1 MINVQK
7 IKPTRTCTKSYSRYS
22 SFKEHLEEDFNKSCG
37 YCDDPNLYYG
47 QKLDYHIDHFKPKSR
62 FPELEV
68 EYKNLV
74 YSCPYCNR
82 AKSNK
87 WKAKNGF
94 IDPCSQEYDKNLQR
108 DDKGQIQPITERGE
122 YIIQNLQLHL
132 KRHEV
137 IWTLSRLEKKKQQLK
152 TLSTN
157 GVNKLEVLK
166 NELIEIQEK
175 IDAYITGGLGE

>member
-1 MINVQK
+1 
-7 IKPTRTCTKSYSRYS
+7 
-22 SFKEHLEEDFNKSCG
+22 LEEDFNKSCG

-108 DDKGQIQPITERGE
+108 NDKGEIQSITERGKHIVQE
-122 YIIQNLQLHL
+122 LRLYLQRHKTIWHL
-132 KRHEV
+132 S
-137 IWTLSRLEKKKQQLK
+137 ILEKQKQQLK
-152 TLSTN
+152 ILLQSTN
-157 GVNKLEVLK
+157 DANKLKILE
-166 NELIEIQEK
+166 ELQEIQEK
-175 IDAYITGGLGE
+175 IDAYIAGGLGE

>member
-1 MINVQK
+1 MLI
-7 IKPTRTCTKSYSRYS
+7 
-22 SFKEHLEEDFNKSCG
+22 
-37 YCDDPNLYYG
+37 
-47 QKLDYHIDHFKPKSR
+47 
-62 FPELEV
+62 
-68 EYKNLV
+68 
-74 YSCPYCNR
+74 
-82 AKSNK
+82 
-87 WKAKNGF
+87 
-94 IDPCSQEYDKNLQR
+94 
-108 DDKGQIQPITERGE
+108 ERGE

>member
-1 MINVQK
+1 MLFKTRIPRIRLSASSSGFYFLNINHD
-7 IKPTRTCTKSYSRYS
+7 SG
-22 SFKEHLEEDFNKSCG
+22 EESA
-37 YCDDPNLYYG
+37 Y
-47 QKLDYHIDHFKPKSR
+47 
-62 FPELEV
+62 
-68 EYKNLV
+68 
-74 YSCPYCNR
+74 
-82 AKSNK
+82 K

-175 IDAYITGGLGE
+175 IDAYMGWICPLSSLCKFLSYS